1 MSTGN
6 ITIRTNPAGA
16 MIYVDSL
23 LATDA
28 AGKPLV
34 TPIMLT
40 LSEGMHRIQLVVS
53 GYYDDWTHE
62 YIYCDSDI
70 QLDRNLMQ
78 IPMPIGQMPRIGF
91 MQQ

>member
-1 MSTGN
+1 MSTGK
-6 ITIRTNPAGA
+6 ITVRTNPPGA

-34 TPIMLT
+34 TPIT
-40 LSEGMHRIQLVVS
+40 ITVPEGMHRFQTVLA
-53 GYYDDWTHE
+53 GYYDDWSHE

-78 IPMPIGQMPRIGF
+78 VPMPIGQMPNSGF
-91 MQQ
+91 M

>member
-1 MSTGN
+1 MSTGK
-6 ITIRTNPAGA
+6 ITIRTNPSGA

-28 AGKPLV
+28 TGNPLITPV
-34 TPIMLT
+34 TITVP
-40 LSEGMHRIQLVVS
+40 EGMHRFQMILT
-53 GYYDDWTHE
+53 GYYEDWAHE

-78 IPMPIGQMPRIGF
+78 VPMPIGQMPRVGF
-91 MQQ
+91 M